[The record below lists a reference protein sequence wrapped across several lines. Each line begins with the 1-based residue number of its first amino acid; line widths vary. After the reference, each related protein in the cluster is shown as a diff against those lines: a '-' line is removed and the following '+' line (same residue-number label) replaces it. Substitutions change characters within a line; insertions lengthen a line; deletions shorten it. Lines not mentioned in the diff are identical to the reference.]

1 MTRNSATDIT
11 VSLEGKLSM
20 TDWDSGMTLE
30 PTTESSP
37 SSRGQEVFRIDRLTS
52 GYGDLA
58 AVRDVSL
65 HVMAGEMVAL
75 FGPNGAGK
83 STTLLASVGE
93 LPQMGGTVYINGQAT
108 SKPLHRLA
116 REGVAFV
123 PEQRSGISEL
133 TTKQNL
139 ELGRG
144 GVAPAIDAFPELI
157 PLLDRKGGL
166 LSGGEQQMVALAR
179 AFASSP
185 SLILVDELSLG
196 LAPMIVDRLLI
207 ALREAA
213 TTRGLAVLLVEQ
225 QARRALEYT
234 DRWYLLRSG
243 SVVSEG
249 DSREGG
255 EALERAYLHSGDAPH

>member
-1 MTRNSATDIT
+1 MTRQTATDIA
-11 VSLEGKLSM
+11 VPHEGKFSM
-20 TDWDSGMTLE
+20 TDSGCGLTVEPSTL
-30 PTTESSP
+30 P
-37 SSRGQEVFRIDRLTS
+37 SSHSAGHAVLRIDSLTS

-93 LPQMGGTVYINGQAT
+93 LPRMGGTVYIRGQAT

-116 REGVAFV
+116 RDGVAFV
-123 PEQRSGISEL
+123 PEQRSVISEL

-249 DSREGG
+249 DSRDGG
-255 EALERAYLHSGDAPH
+255 DAFEKAYLHSGDAPH

>member
-1 MTRNSATDIT
+1 M
-11 VSLEGKLSM
+11 
-20 TDWDSGMTLE
+20 
-30 PTTESSP
+30 P
-37 SSRGQEVFRIDRLTS
+37 SSHSADQEVLRIDSLTS

-93 LPQMGGTVYINGQAT
+93 LPQMGGTVYIKGQAT

-116 REGVAFV
+116 RDGVAFV
-123 PEQRSGISEL
+123 PEQRSVISEL

-144 GVAPAIDAFPELI
+144 GVVAIDAFAELI

-249 DSREGG
+249 DSRDGG
-255 EALERAYLHSGDAPH
+255 DQLEKAYLHSGDAPPLTAATDRLAVGVMPRLSADV